1 MCPSE
6 ISGELTLLPPSLSFY
21 NLETKTQ
28 TVQTQRN
35 LNPSRHFFIVLK
47 TLVDRAHSRR
57 ENLPCVTPVCA
68 SVTAL

>member
-6 ISGELTLLPPSLSFY
+6 ISGKLTLLPPSLSFY

-35 LNPSRHFFIVLK
+35 LIPSPRRFYRPENPCRQG
-47 TLVDRAHSRR
+47 
-57 ENLPCVTPVCA
+57 
-68 SVTAL
+68 TAAEKDLAW